1 MWQSHPYSTQITAPT
16 TEPLTAAEAKLY
28 LRVDNTTENTLI
40 SGMIHSA
47 RQMVETYTRRALMTQ
62 TWDFRYPWFM
72 DTRRPLIIPKA
83 PLQSVTNITYLDED
97 GISQTL
103 GSSNYSV
110 RTFAGYAAGRGYVE
124 LNDDVSLPSVYTDAI
139 MPVTVRAVC
148 GYGAAA
154 DVPEGLKMAIYLMLG
169 DLYEQR
175 QETMMSV
182 SSKTKTT
189 TERLMS
195 PYRLEQIA

>member
-1 MWQSHPYSTQITAPT
+1 MWQSHPYSTLITAPAV
-16 TEPLTAAEAKLY
+16 EPLTLAEAKLY
-28 LRVDNTTENTLI
+28 LRVDATTENSLI
-40 SGMIHSA
+40 TGMIVSA
-47 RQMVETYTRRALMTQ
+47 RQMVETYTRRALATQ

-72 DTRRPLIIPKA
+72 DTRRPLIVPKA
-83 PLQSVTNITYLDED
+83 PLQSVTSVTYLDED
-97 GISQTL
+97 GASQTL
-103 GSSNYSV
+103 GSSNYTV
-110 RTFAGYAAGRGYVE
+110 RTFSGAVAGRGYVE
-124 LNDDVSLPSVYTDAI
+124 LKDDVSLPSVYTDAI

-148 GYGAAA
+148 GYGVAA
-154 DVPEGLKMAIYLMLG
+154 DVPDGLKMAIYLMLG

-175 QETMMSV
+175 QETMMSM

>member
-1 MWQSHPYSTQITAPT
+1 MWQSHPYSTVVTAPT
-16 TEPLTAAEAKLY
+16 VEPLTAAEAKLY

-40 SGMIHSA
+40 NGMIHSA

-83 PLQSVTNITYLDED
+83 PLQSVTSVTYLDED

-103 GSSNYSV
+103 GSSNYAV

-124 LNDDVSLPSVYTDAI
+124 LKDDVSLPSVYTDAI

-175 QETMMSV
+175 QETMTSV

>member
-1 MWQSHPYSTQITAPT
+1 
-16 TEPLTAAEAKLY
+16 
-28 LRVDNTTENTLI
+28 
-40 SGMIHSA
+40 
-47 RQMVETYTRRALMTQ
+47 MTQ

>member
-16 TEPLTAAEAKLY
+16 TEPLTTAEAKLY

-103 GSSNYSV
+103 GSSNYAV

-175 QETMMSV
+175 QETMTST
-182 SSKTKTT
+182 SSSTKTT
-189 TERLMS
+189 TERLMA
-195 PYRLEQIA
+195 PYRLLEVP

>member
-16 TEPLTAAEAKLY
+16 TEPLTTAEAKLY